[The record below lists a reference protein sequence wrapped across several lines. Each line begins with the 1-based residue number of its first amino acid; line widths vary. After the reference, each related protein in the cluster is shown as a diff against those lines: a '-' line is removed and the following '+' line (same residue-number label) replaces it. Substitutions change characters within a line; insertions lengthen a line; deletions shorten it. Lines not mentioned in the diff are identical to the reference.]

1 MPAGHKWWPADRQA
15 AYQHISDQ
23 GRHHRY
29 SRKDNI
35 GMEESIERHPWAV
48 LAIRVAAVAIA
59 VFVGVASFVL
69 SFTALADVA
78 VRSHV
83 PPDKAWLWPCTVD
96 GATLLATL
104 GVVVCTSDRGARRF
118 FWAVLI
124 GGLLVSIGGNDLHA
138 VLPPDQE
145 LPWMLRALVGAVA
158 PIAVVV
164 SIHGLTILMRIRRPA
179 TDAGQRA
186 ATSAHQQEVAPRH
199 VPGPARPS
207 SKVMTTGPELPAR
220 DEQREQSAAST
231 TAPPRERADA
241 VAAEAVLPYTDLA
254 NKVLDILT
262 VKDIEPEQVA
272 EVLRMSYEHN
282 LPNRDI
288 GRRLSLRHHT
298 VGKILDASAQVLR
311 EEPLAKVS

>member
-1 MPAGHKWWPADRQA
+1 
-15 AYQHISDQ
+15 
-23 GRHHRY
+23 
-29 SRKDNI
+29 
-35 GMEESIERHPWAV
+35 MEESIQRYPWAV
-48 LAIRVAAVAIA
+48 LAIRVAAVGIA

-104 GVVVCTSDRGARRF
+104 GVVACMSDRSARRF

-145 LPWMLRALVGAVA
+145 LPWMLRAVVGAVA

-164 SIHGLTILMRIRRPA
+164 SIHGLTILMRVRRPTTTADQQASSERRQEQEA
-179 TDAGQRA
+179 THPHQGA
-186 ATSAHQQEVAPRH
+186 APTHSSSTAVA
-199 VPGPARPS
+199 
-207 SKVMTTGPELPAR
+207 TGPEIPAR
-220 DEQREQSAAST
+220 AQRDQPAA
-231 TAPPRERADA
+231 TAGAPAGERIDGAPK
-241 VAAEAVLPYTDLA
+241 LPYTDLA
-254 NKVLDILT
+254 DKVLGILT
-262 VKDIEPEQVA
+262 VKEIEPEKVSD
-272 EVLRMSYEHN
+272 VLRMSYEQN
-282 LPNRDI
+282 LTNRDI
-288 GRRLSLRHHT
+288 ARRLALRNHHT

-311 EEPLAKVS
+311 EQPLAKVS

>member
-1 MPAGHKWWPADRQA
+1 
-15 AYQHISDQ
+15 
-23 GRHHRY
+23 
-29 SRKDNI
+29 
-35 GMEESIERHPWAV
+35 MEESIQRYPWAV
-48 LAIRVAAVAIA
+48 LAIRAAAVGIA

-104 GVVVCTSDRGARRF
+104 GVVVCMSDRSARRF

-145 LPWMLRALVGAVA
+145 LPWMLRAVVGAVA

-164 SIHGLTILMRIRRPA
+164 SIHGLTILMRVRRPA
-179 TDAGQRA
+179 TA
-186 ATSAHQQEVAPRH
+186 ADQ
-199 VPGPARPS
+199 RPS
-207 SKVMTTGPELPAR
+207 ATRQQQGTRLPTSTRSASTPVTTEPELPAR
-220 DEQREQSAAST
+220 DEQRDRPAAA
-231 TAPPRERADA
+231 APTRGHANHA
-241 VAAEAVLPYTDLA
+241 SVLPYTDLA
-254 NKVLDILT
+254 DKVLGILT
-262 VKDIEPEQVA
+262 VKDIEPEQVS

-288 GRRLSLRHHT
+288 GRRLDLRHHT